1 MKAGFLGLGRL
12 GKAMAQRLLAEG
24 VELTVWNRTRRKAR
38 DLAGAHL
45 ANSPADVIC
54 TAPVVFIN
62 LLDGAAVRSVL
73 TGPSGLLEGEC
84 PGKVIVDTT
93 THHFRELPQLYDL
106 ATQHGFI
113 YLECPVAGST
123 VAALEGKLTAFA
135 SGDRSGFDQALPYL
149 QKLAASVMFLGQPQ
163 VATRVK
169 LINNAVLAAFMAT
182 LVEAVTLL
190 EASGL
195 SRREALDVLAAGAGN
210 SSVLNAKR
218 DKLLNED
225 YSPQFPVSLLVR
237 DVDYAQ
243 DLAHDL
249 ARPLFM
255 SSIAKELFGLALARG
270 QADRDYS
277 VLYQVLAAG

>member
-1 MKAGFLGLGRL
+1 MKAGFLGLGHL
-12 GKAMAQRLLAEG
+12 GRAMAQRLLAEG

-38 DLAGAHL
+38 DLAGAQL

-62 LLDGAAVRSVL
+62 LLDSAAVRSVL

-93 THHFRELPQLYDL
+93 THHYGELPLFYDL
-106 ATQHGFI
+106 ASQHGFI

-123 VAALEGKLTAFA
+123 AAALAGKLTVFA

-149 QKLAASVMFLGQPQ
+149 HKLAANVLFLGRPQ

-182 LVEAVTLL
+182 LVEALTLL
-190 EASGL
+190 EKSGL
-195 SRREALDVLAAGAGN
+195 SRQEALDVLAAGAGN

-218 DKLLNED
+218 DKLLSED
-225 YSPQFPVSLLVR
+225 YSPQFPVSLLYR
-237 DVDYAQ
+237 DLDYAQ

-255 SSIAKELFGLALARG
+255 SSLAKELFGLALARG
-270 QADRDYS
+270 QADQDYA
-277 VLYQVLAAG
+277 VLYQVLAER